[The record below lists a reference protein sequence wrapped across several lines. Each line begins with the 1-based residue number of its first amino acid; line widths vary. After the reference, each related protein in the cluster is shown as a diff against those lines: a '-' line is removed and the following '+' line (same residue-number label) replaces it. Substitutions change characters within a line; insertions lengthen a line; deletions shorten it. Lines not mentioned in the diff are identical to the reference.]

1 MACQRCL
8 APVEVAVGVNADL
21 EMREALAEIEG
32 ANDDVDRVLA
42 GKAMD
47 VVALV
52 EDEVLLELPMVARHA
67 VCEPAN
73 EEAAGSRR
81 PSPFAVLAKRQRH

>member
-1 MACQRCL
+1 MRMRVHGRAMMACQRCL
-8 APVEVAVGVNADL
+8 APVEVAVAVNADL

-47 VVALV
+47 VVAL
-52 EDEVLLELPMVARHA
+52 LLVP
-67 VCEPAN
+67 
-73 EEAAGSRR
+73 
-81 PSPFAVLAKRQRH
+81 